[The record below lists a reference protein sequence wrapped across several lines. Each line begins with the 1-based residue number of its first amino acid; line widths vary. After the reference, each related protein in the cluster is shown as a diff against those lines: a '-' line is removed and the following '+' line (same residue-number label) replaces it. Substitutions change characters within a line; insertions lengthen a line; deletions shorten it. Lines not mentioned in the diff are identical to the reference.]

1 MSRKNLPCKLFTKP
15 FLCKLLHSVKC
26 SSSWNVQLCLHACA
40 CLSTEACIYA
50 RVRVSWR
57 MGDSWRTESTP
68 SLVQKAGRRKGGA
81 AQLTALHAPLS
92 VSQERW
98 QWSRT
103 RCPSL
108 SGPKGRV
115 AGVCLWCHWWVEMF
129 QLTSCWSYFKKVCL
143 FASLQMFSF

>member
-1 MSRKNLPCKLFTKP
+1 MQWFMNC
-15 FLCKLLHSVKC
+15 VY
-26 SSSWNVQLCLHACA
+26 VQLCLHACV

-92 VSQERW
+92 VCQERW

-115 AGVCLWCHWWVEMF
+115 AGVCLWCDWWVEMF
-129 QLTSCWSYFKKVCL
+129 QLTSCWRYFKKVCL
-143 FASLQMFSF
+143 FASLLVLLLFLIEYCDPAASVRSGFGI